1 MKNIVA
7 LFLFVAA
14 SAAGAQA
21 LDRPLL
27 LVASPE
33 MKGLYSHTAL
43 LVVPTPEGQ
52 HAGFILNRATEV
64 KLAALFPDHPP
75 SAKVADPVYF
85 GGPQMVDSLFA
96 VVRRDPGESSLR
108 LLDGLFVT
116 STAEAVDRVIEQTP
130 NDARYFAGFVGW
142 KPGELA
148 REIAAGYWYVG
159 DAGPALVFSHD
170 TDAMWEKLVERFGN
184 GHAPQKRMIRA
195 GL

>member
-116 STAEAVDRVIEQTP
+116 STAEAVDR
-130 NDARYFAGFVGW
+130 
-142 KPGELA
+142 
-148 REIAAGYWYVG
+148 
-159 DAGPALVFSHD
+159 ALVFSHD